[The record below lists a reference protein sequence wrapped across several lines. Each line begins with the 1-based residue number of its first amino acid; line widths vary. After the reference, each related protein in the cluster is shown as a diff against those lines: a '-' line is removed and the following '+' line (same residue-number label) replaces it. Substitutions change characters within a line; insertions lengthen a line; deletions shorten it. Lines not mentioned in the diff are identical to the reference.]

1 MYDQMT
7 IDDAVN
13 IVRVMS
19 DVLAHD
25 GDEDV
30 RELVAAAKHL
40 VRHIEEQS
48 RELERE
54 RARRRGTEERH
65 GSHLPDGAPL
75 IEGADGGGRRDFLA
89 SRPVHAG
96 EVLYLLTCAGWHA
109 VRYESNMP
117 HGQPVLYLPL
127 PGVRE
132 DIPLAAP
139 CDARF
144 VWPEEL
150 RLATQ

>member
-7 IDDAVN
+7 IDDALNV
-13 IVRVMS
+13 VRVMS
-19 DVLAHD
+19 ELLAQD

-30 RELVAAAKHL
+30 RELMAAARHL

-54 RARRRGTEERH
+54 RARRRGMEEHH
-65 GSHLPDGAPL
+65 GSRFPDGEPL

-96 EVLYLLTCAGWHA
+96 EVLYLLTCTGWQA

-132 DIPLAAP
+132 DIPIAAP
-139 CDARF
+139 RDARF

-150 RLATQ
+150 RLAMQ

>member
-13 IVRVMS
+13 AVRVMS

-25 GDEDV
+25 SDEDV

-40 VRHIEEQS
+40 VRHVEDQS

-54 RARRRGTEERH
+54 RARRLGADGRRGSRF
-65 GSHLPDGAPL
+65 PDGNPL

-89 SRPVHAG
+89 GRPVHAG

-117 HGQPVLYLPL
+117 DGPAVLYLPL

-132 DIPLAAP
+132 DVVTAVPR
-139 CDARF
+139 DARF

-150 RLATQ
+150 RLAPR

>member
-13 IVRVMS
+13 VVRVMS

-48 RELERE
+48 CELERE
-54 RARRRGTEERH
+54 RARRLGVNGRH
-65 GSHLPDGAPL
+65 GSRFPDGDPL
-75 IEGADGGGRRDFLA
+75 IEGTDGGGRRDFL
-89 SRPVHAG
+89 SGRPVHAG
-96 EVLYLLTCAGWHA
+96 EVLYLLTCAGWHP

-139 CDARF
+139 RDARF

-150 RLATQ
+150 RPAAQ